1 MKDVKL
7 GQIVQIKNK
16 AETGLDK
23 TKLYF
28 VKDKFI
34 SDDRTIITPVED
46 KANVVVDTHYGGF
59 MPQMEHCHI
68 ISCRDL
74 KLVSEQSHNITT
86 WGFAIDIAVNS
97 TVVTLT
103 DEDFSITPYNDVSF
117 FILKSLFSIEGF
129 NYFVILDKKTGDF
142 KHIKLEVSIDNL
154 KFVQDCLVHLLY
166 NKPSE
171 KEYEVFVK
179 DLKAKH
185 FGITE
190 VNFLNKTVPI
200 SIISNDSTFI
210 AYSPEEDCTYSL
222 RLDYWTRALSISR
235 SYKEYN
241 VYVEDFYYDICQ
253 GNECLPE
260 YKFDNNLSDKENINN
275 NNIMIAKFIE
285 DKKLYLVNVSF

>member
-1 MKDVKL
+1 MKDIKI

-28 VKDKFI
+28 VKDKLI
-34 SDDRTIITPVED
+34 RDDRTIIVPVED
-46 KANVVVDTHYGGF
+46 KANVVVDTYYGGV
-59 MPQMEHCHI
+59 MLQMEHCHI

-74 KLVSEQSHNITT
+74 KLVSEQSYNVTT
-86 WGFAIDIAVNS
+86 WGFAIDVAVNN

-129 NYFVILDKKTGDF
+129 DYFVILDKKTGDF

-200 SIISNDSTFI
+200 SIISDDSTFM

-222 RLDYWTRALSISR
+222 TLDYWTRALSISR

-241 VYVEDFYYDICQ
+241 IYVEDFYHDIRQ
-253 GNECLPE
+253 GNECLPK
-260 YKFDNNLSDKENINN
+260 YKFDNSLSDKENINN
-275 NNIMIAKFIE
+275 NNIMIAKFIK
-285 DKKLYLVNVSF
+285 DKKLYLVNVNF

>member
-1 MKDVKL
+1 MSKINLDLSLAIWYNYSVVKGFPFIFPNKKHRIEGVDFMKDIKI
-7 GQIVQIKNK
+7 GQIVQIKSK

-23 TKLYF
+23 TKLY
-28 VKDKFI
+28 
-34 SDDRTIITPVED
+34 
-46 KANVVVDTHYGGF
+46 
-59 MPQMEHCHI
+59 
-68 ISCRDL
+68 
-74 KLVSEQSHNITT
+74 
-86 WGFAIDIAVNS
+86 

-129 NYFVILDKKTGDF
+129 DYFVILDKKTGDF

-200 SIISNDSTFI
+200 SIISDDSTFI
-210 AYSPEEDCTYSL
+210 AYSPEEDCSYNLT
-222 RLDYWTRALSISR
+222 LDYWTRALSVSR

-241 VYVEDFYYDICQ
+241 VYLEDFYYDIRQ
-253 GNECLPE
+253 GNECLPK
-260 YKFDNNLSDKENINN
+260 YKFDNSLSDKENINN
-275 NNIMIAKFIE
+275 NNIMIAKFIK
-285 DKKLYLVNVSF
+285 DKKLYLVNVNF